1 MNNKIFLL
9 ASVLVLLACT
19 DDNSSVGG
27 TTVDPNAVTAEVLSG
42 WYNFGTG
49 LPKDSVSKLTG
60 GTLAIYSAGARAE
73 CSADGATL
81 KKTIQFIS
89 YGDSSQYVVYTFQAF
104 GLGNVCDSTF
114 NAFKTKCIALN
125 GLFFGSA
132 CQNDSIEAACRATAS
147 EGTFELSALQEFEN
161 DAADACSELSKNA
174 DSTSGQIEIPSS
186 SSINA
191 ESSSSSTG
199 ADDSCT
205 VNCVSSSSKDTLVEI
220 DENATL
226 SNYTAQFKDVPEK
239 YLSDS
244 LVLAYNGN
252 GCKYIRSVDSV
263 LEITRNQIADCFPM
277 TDSLMKTQSQ
287 SEDCKY
293 YLAGSTDGAQP
304 TGHILSNVSRE
315 NIELT
320 TVSSGGY
327 CMKDLNFFTVAFLI
341 EDCHNLISEKT
352 PITKSIYTSG
362 TWKCESG
369 TYSPSPDVKAYGE
382 WFNEKLLGE

>member
-73 CSADGATL
+73 CSADGTTL

-89 YGDSSQYVVYTFQAF
+89 YGDSSQYVVYTFQAS

-114 NAFKTKCIALN
+114 NAFKTKCAALN

-174 DSTSGQIEIPSS
+174 DSTSGRIETPSS
-186 SSINA
+186 SSINS
-191 ESSSSSTG
+191 ESSSSSAG

-252 GCKYIRSVDSV
+252 GCKYIQSVNSV
-263 LEITRNQIADCFPM
+263 LEITRDQIADCFPM
-277 TDSLMKTQSQ
+277 TDSLMKRRSQ
-287 SEDCKY
+287 VKDCKY
-293 YLAGSTDGAQP
+293 YLTGSDDGAQP
-304 TGHILSNVSRE
+304 TGHILSKVSSDG
-315 NIELT
+315 IAFT
-320 TVSSGGY
+320 TVSTGGV
-327 CMKDLNFFTVAFLI
+327 CMKNQNFFTVAFLI
-341 EDCHNLISEKT
+341 EDCNNLISEKT
-352 PITKSIYTSG
+352 PVTNSVYTSG
-362 TWKCESG
+362 TWKCEDG
-369 TYSPSPDVKAYGE
+369 TYSPGLNVKAYGE